1 MPRILNYKS
10 YYEAFKLGVV
20 DDGFTPVARLL
31 FFPLFDPK
39 GNIVLCDEND
49 VPYEVN
55 NKNSS
60 AWGNGTEPIPQRIQT
75 EIGKN
80 ETLTILIKHFS
91 SKDFKAAISDAKE
104 DEMYEAMVALVKDC
118 DNISESKKKA
128 LLKYYI
134 GLGSYEFLARVFQRA
149 VLGYNKVT
157 SSKRRKKAADKE
169 ADSVVEF
176 DKLVRRKKPEPKV
189 PKRIQQ
195 TEIKYV
201 MQLYAAYSDATGK
214 PIKKASDLD
223 ALDYRDDFEHHRKNY
238 YKAELVC
245 RETRDSIRPYE
256 ASPIEE
262 LKDEIEEG
270 VYETRR
276 KPYDDALHKV
286 DAVMEQASKVPIS
299 SWVDDA
305 TFRWIGPA
313 EKKGVCH
320 ILVNDERFKWVEV

>member
-31 FFPLFDPK
+31 FFPLFDPQ
-39 GNIVLCDEND
+39 GSIVLCDEND
-49 VPYEVN
+49 VPYEAN

-60 AWGNGTEPIPQRIQT
+60 AWGNGTEPIPQRIQI

-80 ETLTILIKHFS
+80 ETLDILIKHFT

-104 DEMYEAMVALVKDC
+104 DEMYEAMVALVKEC
-118 DNISESKKKA
+118 DNITDSKRKA
-128 LLKYYI
+128 LLKYYK

-149 VLGYNKVT
+149 VLGNNKVT
-157 SSKRRKKAADKE
+157 SSKKRKKAADKD

-176 DKLVRRKKPEPKV
+176 DKLVRRKKPKAKV
-189 PKRIQQ
+189 PKRVQQ
-195 TEIKYV
+195 PEIKYV
-201 MQLYAAYSDATGK
+201 MQLYAAYSEATGK
-214 PIKKASDLD
+214 PITKASDLD
-223 ALDYRDDFEHHRKNY
+223 AVDYREDFEHHRKNY
-238 YKAELVC
+238 YMAELVC
-245 RETRDSIRPYE
+245 RETRDSVRPDE

-276 KPYDDALHKV
+276 KPYDDALQKV